1 MGTARKRLLDS
12 AASAL
17 LTEAEALRDGLRLIP
32 QGTPERV
39 IVETDSQEVV
49 SLWRTRGEDRSE
61 LTAIFSDV

>member
-17 LTEAEALRDGLRLIP
+17 LTEDEALRDGLRLIP
-32 QGTPERV
+32 QGTLERV